1 MPRDLLSLR
10 MIVVAGKGG
19 TGRTT
24 VAAALALV
32 AARRGRRTLLAQVN
46 AKDRLGTLLGV
57 PVGEQVVPV
66 REHLDAVNMNP
77 TAALREYGLMILRYE
92 TIYKAVLENRM
103 IKGFLRAI
111 PGLDDY
117 SMLGKAWW
125 HTTEENA
132 AGRPKYH
139 LVVVDAPAT
148 GHAVTM
154 LRLPQ
159 AILDTVP
166 EGPLTKTARRVH
178 ELLGDASRCAMLLVT
193 LAEDL
198 PVAEAID
205 LHHQNEQLL
214 KIPLGAV
221 VANQLWPAD
230 FDGGDGIYEVLERSG
245 CAHADAVLEP
255 LCERARITHA
265 RYQLN
270 QHYLEVLRREILA
283 PLWRLPLLFRPTF
296 GTAELEEIADLLAAQ
311 LPPGDANG
319 RS

>member
-1 MPRDLLSLR
+1 MSRELLALR
-10 MIVVAGKGG
+10 FVVVAGKGG

-24 VAAALALV
+24 VAAALAQL

-46 AKDRLGTLLGV
+46 AKRGLESLLGV
-57 PVGEQVVPV
+57 PVGDQVVPV
-66 REHLDAVNMNP
+66 GQRLDAVNMNP
-77 TAALREYGLMILRYE
+77 TAALREYGLMVLRYE

-125 HTTEENA
+125 HTTEEDA
-132 AGRPKYH
+132 PGHLKYD
-139 LVVVDAPAT
+139 LVVLDAPAT

-166 EGPLTKTARRVH
+166 EGPLTNTARRVR
-178 ELLGDASRCAMLLVT
+178 ELLTDASQCALLVVT

-205 LHHQNEQLL
+205 LYQQNERLL
-214 KIPLGAV
+214 KMPLAAV
-221 VANQLWPAD
+221 VVNQLWPDSFA
-230 FDGGDGIYEVLERSG
+230 GDDSIYGCIERTG
-245 CAHADAVLEP
+245 CAHADPVLEP
-255 LCERARITHA
+255 LCQRAHVTRS
-265 RYQLN
+265 RRRLN
-270 QHYLEVLRREILA
+270 EQYLEKLRQAIPA
-283 PLWRLPLLFRPTF
+283 PQLQVPLLFRPQF
-296 GTAELEEIADLLAAQ
+296 GAGELSEIADVLVAQ
-311 LPPGDANG
+311 LPQGD
-319 RS
+319 SH

>member
-1 MPRDLLSLR
+1 MSRELLGLR
-10 MIVVAGKGG
+10 FVVVAGKGG

-24 VAAALALV
+24 VAAALAQL

-46 AKDRLGTLLGV
+46 AKRGLETLLGV
-57 PVGEQVVPV
+57 PVGEQVVRV
-66 REHLDAVNMNP
+66 GERLDAVNMNP
-77 TAALREYGLMILRYE
+77 AAALHQYGLMVLRYE

-125 HTTEENA
+125 HTTEEDTP
-132 AGRPKYH
+132 GHLKYD
-139 LVVVDAPAT
+139 LVVLDAPAT

-166 EGPLTKTARRVH
+166 EGPLTNTARRVR
-178 ELLGDASRCAMLLVT
+178 ELLTDASQCALLVVT

-205 LHHQNEQLL
+205 LYQQNERLL
-214 KIPLGAV
+214 RIPVGAV
-221 VANQLWPAD
+221 VVNQLWPDD
-230 FDGGDGIYEVLERSG
+230 FSGDENIFGCIERTG
-245 CAHADAVLEP
+245 CMHADPVLAP
-255 LCERARITHA
+255 LCERARVTRA
-265 RYQLN
+265 RRRLNEQHLEQLR
-270 QHYLEVLRREILA
+270 QGIPA
-283 PLWRLPLLFRPTF
+283 PQLKIPLLFRPQF
-296 GTAELEEIADLLAAQ
+296 GAAELREVSDALAAQ
-311 LPPGDANG
+311 LPGGD
-319 RS
+319 RR